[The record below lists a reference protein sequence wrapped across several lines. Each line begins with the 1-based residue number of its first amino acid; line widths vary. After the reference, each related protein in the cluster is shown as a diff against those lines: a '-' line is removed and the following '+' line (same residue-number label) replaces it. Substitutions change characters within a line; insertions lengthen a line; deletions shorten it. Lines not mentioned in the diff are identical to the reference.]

1 MEIGKVCMKIV
12 GRDAG
17 RPAVVIEVH
26 KDGYVTI
33 DGFSRRKKVNSKHL
47 QFVGTKVDIKKGAT
61 HATVLKALEKLGF
74 SQPEKPKFQKEK
86 KPTKKAKK
94 SKK

>member
-1 MEIGKVCMKIV
+1 MEIGKVCMKIA

-17 RPAVVIEVH
+17 RPAIVIEVH

-33 DGFSRRKKVNSKHL
+33 DGFSRRKKVNSRHL
-47 QFVGTKVDIKKGAT
+47 QFIGTKVYIKKGAT
-61 HATVLKALEKLGF
+61 HDTVIKALEKLGF
-74 SQPEKPKFQKEK
+74 AQPAKPKFEK
-86 KPTKKAKK
+86 KDKKKAKK

>member
-1 MEIGKVCMKIV
+1 MEIGKVCMKIA

-17 RPAVVIEVH
+17 RPAIVIELH

-33 DGFSRRKKVNSKHL
+33 DGFSRRKKVNSRHL
-47 QFVGTKVDIKKGAT
+47 QFIGTKVDIKKGAT
-61 HATVLKALEKLGF
+61 HETVLKALEKLGF
-74 SQPEKPKFQKEK
+74 SLPKKPKFQKEK
-86 KPTKKAKK
+86 KKSKK

>member
-1 MEIGKVCMKIV
+1 MKIA

-17 RPAVVIEVH
+17 RPAIIIEVH

-33 DGFSRRKKVNSKHL
+33 DGYSRRKKVNPQHL
-47 QFVGTKVDIKKGAT
+47 QFIGTKVDIKKGAT
-61 HATVLKALEKLGF
+61 HETVLKALEKLGF
-74 SQPEKPKFQKEK
+74 SQPEKSTFEK
-86 KPTKKAKK
+86 KARKKSRK

>member
-1 MEIGKVCMKIV
+1 MEIGKVCMKIA

-17 RPAVVIEVH
+17 RPAIIIEVH

-33 DGFSRRKKVNSKHL
+33 DGYSRRKKVNPQHL
-47 QFVGTKVDIKKGAT
+47 QFIGTKVDIKKGAT
-61 HATVLKALEKLGF
+61 HETVLKALEKLGF
-74 SQPEKPKFQKEK
+74 SQPEKSTFEK
-86 KPTKKAKK
+86 KARKKSRK

>member
-1 MEIGKVCMKIV
+1 MEIGKVCMKIA

-17 RPAVVIEVH
+17 RPAIIIEVH

-33 DGFSRRKKVNSKHL
+33 DGYSRRKKVNPQHL
-47 QFVGTKVDIKKGAT
+47 QFIGTKVDIKKGAT
-61 HATVLKALEKLGF
+61 HETVIKALEKLGF
-74 SQPEKPKFQKEK
+74 SQPEKSTFEK
-86 KPTKKAKK
+86 KARKKSRK

>member
-1 MEIGKVCMKIV
+1 MEIGKVCMKIA

-17 RPAVVIEVH
+17 RPAIIIEVH

-33 DGFSRRKKVNSKHL
+33 DGYSRRKKVNPQHL
-47 QFVGTKVDIKKGAT
+47 QFIGTKVDIKKGAT
-61 HATVLKALEKLGF
+61 HDTVIKALEKLGF
-74 SQPEKPKFQKEK
+74 SQPTKPTFEK
-86 KPTKKAKK
+86 KSRKNSKK

>member
-1 MEIGKVCMKIV
+1 MKIA

-17 RPAVVIEVH
+17 RPAIIIEVH

-33 DGFSRRKKVNSKHL
+33 DGYSRRKKVNPQHL
-47 QFVGTKVDIKKGAT
+47 QFIGTKVDIKKGAT
-61 HATVLKALEKLGF
+61 HETVLKALEKLGF
-74 SQPEKPKFQKEK
+74 SQPEKSTFEK
-86 KPTKKAKK
+86 KARKK

>member
-1 MEIGKVCMKIV
+1 MEIGKVCMKIA

-17 RPAVVIEVH
+17 RPAIVIDIH

-33 DGFSRRKKVNSKHL
+33 DGYSRRKKVNPQHL
-47 QFVGTKVDIKKGAT
+47 QFIGTKVDIKKGAT
-61 HATVLKALEKLGF
+61 TATVLKALEKLGF
-74 SQPEKPKFQKEK
+74 AQPAKPKFEK
-86 KPTKKAKK
+86 KARKKAKK

>member
-1 MEIGKVCMKIV
+1 MKIA

-17 RPAVVIEVH
+17 RPAIVIEVH

-33 DGFSRRKKVNSKHL
+33 DGFSRRKKVNSRHL
-47 QFVGTKVDIKKGAT
+47 QFIGTKVDIKKGAT
-61 HATVLKALEKLGF
+61 HDTVIKALDKLGF
-74 SQPEKPKFQKEK
+74 SQPSKPKFEK
-86 KPTKKAKK
+86 PAKKAKK

>member
-1 MEIGKVCMKIV
+1 MEIGKVCMKIA

-17 RPAVVIEVH
+17 RPAIVIEVH

-33 DGFSRRKKVNSKHL
+33 DGFSRRKRVNSRHL
-47 QFVGTKVDIKKGAT
+47 QFIGTKVDIKKGAT
-61 HATVLKALEKLGF
+61 HDAVLKALEKLGF
-74 SQPEKPKFQKEK
+74 VQPSKPKFEK
-86 KPTKKAKK
+86 KPAKKAKK

>member
-1 MEIGKVCMKIV
+1 MEIGKVCMKIA

-17 RPAVVIEVH
+17 RPAIVIELH

-33 DGFSRRKKVNSKHL
+33 DGFSRRKKVNSRHL
-47 QFVGTKVDIKKGAT
+47 QFIGTKVDIKKGAT
-61 HATVLKALEKLGF
+61 HDTVIKALEKLGF

-86 KPTKKAKK
+86 KKSKK

>member
-1 MEIGKVCMKIV
+1 MEIGKVCMKIA

-17 RPAVVIEVH
+17 RPAIVIEVH

-33 DGFSRRKKVNSKHL
+33 DGYSRRKKVNPQHL
-47 QFVGTKVDIKKGAT
+47 QFIGTKVDIKKGAT
-61 HATVLKALEKLGF
+61 HDTVIKALEKLGF
-74 SQPEKPKFQKEK
+74 SQPEKPTFEK
-86 KPTKKAKK
+86 KARKKNKK

>member
-1 MEIGKVCMKIV
+1 MKIA

-17 RPAVVIEVH
+17 RPAIIIEVH

-33 DGFSRRKKVNSKHL
+33 DGYSRRKKVNPQHL
-47 QFVGTKVDIKKGAT
+47 QFIGTKVDIKKGAT
-61 HATVLKALEKLGF
+61 HETVIKALEKLGF
-74 SQPEKPKFQKEK
+74 SQPEKSTFEK
-86 KPTKKAKK
+86 KARKKSRK

>member
-1 MEIGKVCMKIV
+1 MEIGKVCMKIA

-17 RPAVVIEVH
+17 RPAIIIEVH

-33 DGFSRRKKVNSKHL
+33 DGYSRRKKVNPQHL
-47 QFVGTKVDIKKGAT
+47 QFIGTKVDIKKGAT
-61 HATVLKALEKLGF
+61 HETVLKALEKLGF
-74 SQPEKPKFQKEK
+74 SQPEKSTFEK
-86 KPTKKAKK
+86 KARKK